1 MKNCLLFVLLC
12 FTGITTGLAYVPDS
26 LITALDN
33 AIKNKQQYVTQKEQR
48 IATLKNN
55 STRFQPYEYNKAL
68 YEEYRKFNLD
78 SAIFYVKK
86 NLSLATTSHN
96 QVQQQAASMQLAVLY
111 SSLGKYRESE
121 QILTGISKAQLNTQ
135 LLPDYYEAWMRF
147 YEHYATNSYTDSY
160 MQQIGWYRDSLLQVL
175 DTASIDYRVNL
186 AEHHINRGQAAIA
199 EKDLQQLLTLVPQD
213 NYAYAMVAYLLGNIY
228 RQQHNQPLEMHYY
241 TLSAL
246 SDTRNAVKDQASIMH
261 LALLYYPAGDIDR
274 AYAFT
279 KSAIEDAVFC
289 KVQFRTRQIAEF
301 FTIINAAY
309 QNREAGRKKQL
320 QVFLFSISL
329 LSVFLLVAV
338 IYVYKQMKKV
348 SRMKEAL
355 SVSSQQLAT
364 LNRDI
369 TQTNAQLQERNAQLS
384 EANHIKEAYIAQ
396 FFDLCSTYIAKLENY
411 RKTLNQKATGKK
423 LEELFEMLRNST
435 LADTEAAELYQHFDT
450 IFLNLYPSFVKEF
463 NALLVPDEQVTLKPG
478 ELLNTELRI
487 FALIRLG
494 ITDSVKIAAFLRYS
508 LSTIYN
514 YRTRARNKAAV
525 SRDAFENRVLK
536 IGTNTEKTGQ

>member
-1 MKNCLLFVLLC
+1 MKNCLLLLGCWLSGTVTC
-12 FTGITTGLAYVPDS
+12 FAFTADS
-26 LITALDN
+26 LFAALDA
-33 AIKNKQQYVTQKEQR
+33 AIRNKQQYVTQKEQR
-48 IATLKNN
+48 IAALKNN
-55 STRFQPYEYNKAL
+55 IGRFQPYEYNKAL

-78 SAIFYVKK
+78 SAIAYVKN
-86 NLSLATTSHN
+86 NLALATTTHN
-96 QVQQQAASMQLAVLY
+96 QLQADAANMQLATLY

-121 QILTGISKAQLNTQ
+121 HLLTGISKTQLSST

-160 MQQIGWYRDSLLQVL
+160 MQQIGLYRDSLLQVL
-175 DTASIDYRVNL
+175 DTTSIDYRLNR
-186 AEHHINRGQAAIA
+186 AEQSINQGQPLMA
-199 EKDLQQLLTLVPQD
+199 EADLLQLLTVVPQN

-228 RQQHNQPLEMHYY
+228 RHRHNRPLEMQYY

-279 KSAIEDAVFC
+279 RSAIEDAVFC
-289 KVQFRTRQIAEF
+289 KVQFRTRQMAEF

-309 QNREAGRKKQL
+309 LNREARRKKQL
-320 QVFLFSISL
+320 QVSLVSISL
-329 LSVFLLVAV
+329 LSLFLLLAV
-338 IYVYKQMKKV
+338 LYVYKQMKKV
-348 SRMKEAL
+348 SRMKEEL
-355 SVSSQQLAT
+355 FVSSRQLEA

-396 FFDLCSTYIAKLENY
+396 FFDLCSTYITKLENY

-423 LEELFEMLRNST
+423 LEELFEMLRSTT
-435 LADTEAAELYQHFDT
+435 LADTEAEELYQHFDT
-450 IFLNLYPSFVKEF
+450 IFLHLYPGFVKEF
-463 NALLVPDEQVTLKPG
+463 NALLVAEEQVTLKPG

-514 YRTRARNKAAV
+514 YRTRARNKSAV
-525 SRDAFENRVLK
+525 SREAFENRVMR
-536 IGTNTEKTGQ
+536 IGIQPG